1 MVAGMAV
8 PLNDTAAS
16 GGSAVQFGVCN
27 NFCSNPKSP
36 IFRTPP
42 VSINHRVMAAWCGP
56 TWDASQAEFDLARQK
71 LGQGGILMPP
81 CQPPIGYKH
90 QPPEQYKVALDKAA
104 KAGVKILIFP
114 GYKGCTD
121 GNNHSCYLGMTDIDA
136 AIDMYA
142 THPGMAGLFIVDEPE
157 IQSFPALKKAVDRMA
172 ERRPGLL
179 AYANMHGSLGTLS
192 AKPHYGRLPND
203 SSITYD
209 EYVSE
214 YVRTIKSPVLS
225 VDDYA
230 SPDALRLSLSTIDKW
245 AKHWQANGRPEL
257 SNRTLWSAIMYLGS
271 PGRYNYREAWVS
283 FPLYQA
289 VNDDFKAMTYYF
301 TWRSPPRLGQPD
313 TGPGL
318 CGKENN
324 YKPATMCGN

>member
-1 MVAGMAV
+1 
-8 PLNDTAAS
+8 
-16 GGSAVQFGVCN
+16 
-27 NFCSNPKSP
+27 
-36 IFRTPP
+36 
-42 VSINHRVMAAWCGP
+42 MAAWCGP